1 MRTTMKVLVSKG
13 GKGENSSHTLKVEFL
28 ANANT
33 SDALFHI
40 IGDNWEMIYL
50 SIS

>member
-1 MRTTMKVLVSKG
+1 MRKTMKVLVSKG
-13 GKGENSSHTLKVEFL
+13 GKGENSSHTLKVRFL
-28 ANANT
+28 ANT